1 MFSIAVPS
9 GQCGSCFHPASHRE
23 LGVRVIQRL
32 DVDGIPVGLEAMRC
46 LEISSHIPR
55 KEGAG
60 EKGSEEDTERMPARV
75 WAELSFLVLDSG
87 PLSEDSTCPACS

>member
-1 MFSIAVPS
+1 MVYQWAWKP
-9 GQCGSCFHPASHRE
+9 CAAST
-23 LGVRVIQRL
+23 
-32 DVDGIPVGLEAMRC
+32 
-46 LEISSHIPR
+46 EISSHIPR